1 MIIYLIY
8 LFSFF
13 SKIEFYFCVAI
24 TPKISLSILMIYT
37 IFFSR
42 VNVHLTVGIITLNVA
57 CVAVNNVYDI
67 TKLSINDTR
76 NT

>member
-1 MIIYLIY
+1 MYFLFFFEDRILFLRGYYSRNFLIDINDIY
-8 LFSFF
+8 
-13 SKIEFYFCVAI
+13 YFL
-24 TPKISLSILMIYT
+24 LSCKRTY
-37 IFFSR
+37 
-42 VNVHLTVGIITLNVA
+42 LTVGIITLNVA